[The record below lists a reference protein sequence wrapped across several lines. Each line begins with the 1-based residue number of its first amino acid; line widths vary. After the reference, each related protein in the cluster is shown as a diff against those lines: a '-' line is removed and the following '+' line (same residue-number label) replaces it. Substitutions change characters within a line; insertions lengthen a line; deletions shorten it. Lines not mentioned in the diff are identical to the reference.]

1 MRRLARFIPNL
12 KLVTL
17 CGGVP
22 ARSQTASLVR
32 APHVVVGTPGR
43 VLDHLGRE
51 NLDLSSL
58 RVLVLDEAD
67 RMLDMG
73 FADSI
78 GEVVKQTSRKR
89 QTLLF
94 SATIPDS
101 IRRMSRSLQQ
111 APLDVTVDTE
121 AVSAAIA
128 ESFYEC
134 QATGKIDAV
143 AALLGEHQ
151 PESTL
156 VFCHT
161 RNDTRDVANQ
171 LANRGY
177 SVLALHG
184 EMEQRDRDNVLRRFA
199 HGSCSVLVATDVAA
213 RGLDVEGLSA
223 VISYELPRDPDVHQ
237 HRIGRT
243 GRAGRSG
250 KAFSLCAPA
259 ERSRLAA
266 LQERRG
272 KPLNWGKLR
281 FDRANTTPRPPPMVT
296 LLIEGGRKDKLRPG
310 DFLGALTGDIEL
322 PGEAVGK
329 IDILQKR
336 TYLSVRRGESS
347 KALAGLS
354 KHKIKGRSFRVRR
367 AD

>member
-1 MRRLARFIPNL
+1 
-12 KLVTL
+12 
-17 CGGVP
+17 
-22 ARSQTASLVR
+22 
-32 APHVVVGTPGR
+32 
-43 VLDHLGRE
+43 
-51 NLDLSSL
+51 
-58 RVLVLDEAD
+58 
-67 RMLDMG
+67 
-73 FADSI
+73 
-78 GEVVKQTSRKR
+78 
-89 QTLLF
+89 
-94 SATIPDS
+94 
-101 IRRMSRSLQQ
+101 
-111 APLDVTVDTE
+111 
-121 AVSAAIA
+121 
-128 ESFYEC
+128 
-134 QATGKIDAV
+134 
-143 AALLGEHQ
+143 
-151 PESTL
+151 

-266 LQERRG
+266 LEERRG